1 MNTPEPDHLA
11 TEGAA
16 EPQQSPIAAAG
27 AAVGAAASAA
37 VGAAA
42 GAVSFVLGKGDSS
55 EPQPAPASAPDS
67 SISDVSSPPPT
78 TIVSVGSTGPVTY
91 SVLTVPQDVASAD
104 PALLSASSSAGFDSP
119 APETW
124 PLPAA
129 KAPPQQPPDPPIA
142 PAATPEPEP
151 ERVPPSIVT
160 VGSGFVPRLPPL
172 VEVPLETAKL
182 VTKPESVL
190 PPLASVGTATV
201 VTSTA
206 PAAEPLPLN
215 PPEEPPSPK
224 SEKLKEL
231 ADIVKTPEQAAVLA
245 AMVAPAAPDLPKPMA
260 KLAVKLQPLHSHA
273 VGNNGFFLGAAAI
286 AAHVFARIVADHHPA
301 GISVYALNTLD
312 TYWAV
317 PLLLG
322 LGGAALGKSPLDVGQ
337 KPTVTPPDATK

>member
-27 AAVGAAASAA
+27 AAVGAAA
-37 VGAAA
+37 

-55 EPQPAPASAPDS
+55 EPHPAPASAPDS

-91 SVLTVPQDVASAD
+91 SVLTVSQDVASAD

-129 KAPPQQPPDPPIA
+129 EAPPQQPPDPPIA

-190 PPLASVGTATV
+190 PPLASIGTATV

-273 VGNNGFFLGAAAI
+273 VGNNGFFIGAVAI
-286 AAHVFARIVADHHPA
+286 AAHVFARIVADHHPV
-301 GISVYALNTLD
+301 GISAYALNTLD

>member
-1 MNTPEPDHLA
+1 VNTPEPDHLA

-42 GAVSFVLGKGDSS
+42 GAVSFVLGKGDGS
-55 EPQPAPASAPDS
+55 EAQPVAPTAYSPTIITISPALPVAQDDAPA
-67 SISDVSSPPPT
+67 
-78 TIVSVGSTGPVTY
+78 
-91 SVLTVPQDVASAD
+91 AD
-104 PALLSASSSAGFDSP
+104 PVPLSAGSSGAFDSP

-124 PLPAA
+124 PPPAA
-129 KAPPQQPPDPPIA
+129 EAPPQRPPDPPIA